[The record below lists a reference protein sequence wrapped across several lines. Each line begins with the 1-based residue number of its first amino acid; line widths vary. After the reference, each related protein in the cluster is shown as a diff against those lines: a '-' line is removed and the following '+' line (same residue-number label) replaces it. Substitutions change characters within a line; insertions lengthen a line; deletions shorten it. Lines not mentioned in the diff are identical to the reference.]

1 MSWDYTRE
9 EAEPRARLT
18 GKQRVVITDVE
29 EGVSKAGNPMIIVTV
44 RPSGVKFTL
53 KNFIVKNEMWNRNMT
68 EFFDAFPE
76 ITEGDFNFLSW
87 KGAEGAVLLRED
99 ENGYLKIRRWLPP
112 SQVVNLPPFEGE
124 KPARQTITSL
134 DEEDDFDDGEIPF

>member
-1 MSWDYTRE
+1 MSWDYSRE
-9 EAEPRARLT
+9 EGEPRTKLT
-18 GKQRVVITDVE
+18 GKQRVVITAAE
-29 EGVSKAGNPMIIVTV
+29 EGISKAGNPMIIVTI

-53 KNFIVKNEMWNRNMT
+53 KNFIVKNDNFNRNMT

-76 ITEGDFNFLSW
+76 IEEGNFDFFTW
-87 KGAEGAVLLRED
+87 VGAEGAVMLRED

-124 KPARQTITSL
+124 KPVRQTITSL
-134 DEEDDFDDGEIPF
+134 DEDDDFDDGEIPF

>member
-1 MSWDYTRE
+1 MSWDYRRDE
-9 EAEPRARLT
+9 GEPREKLT
-18 GKQRVVITDVE
+18 GKQRCVIVAAE
-29 EGVSKAGNPMIIVTV
+29 EGVSKAGNPMIIITI

-53 KNFIVKNEMWNRNMT
+53 KNFIVKNDNFNRNMT

-76 ITEGDFNFLSW
+76 IEEGDFNFLSW
-87 KGAEGAVLLRED
+87 VGAEGAVMLRED
-99 ENGYLKIRRWLPP
+99 DNGYLKIRRWLPP

-134 DEEDDFDDGEIPF
+134 DDEDDFDDGEIPF